1 MWVQTYDPLG
11 WWPGSTLAAAL
22 PVAVLLGTLATG
34 RVRAWVAAVSALALA
49 LLVALTIFKMPWQ
62 AAWGGVGVG
71 LVFALSRIV
80 WLIVAAVFL
89 YNVVVE
95 TGSFAVMRA
104 SIAGLSQDR
113 RIQAVLIAYAFGAF
127 IEGIAGFGAPVAIS
141 AAFLVGLGF
150 PPLQAAILCLVANT
164 APVAWGSLGIPIQT
178 LGQVTKLN
186 VESLSATAGRILP
199 PISLIVPFWLVAM
212 MSPWRRL
219 GEVAPAILVLGG
231 TFAVVQGLWAN
242 FVGVDLV
249 DLAASSCSLAVGAI
263 FLRFWQPRHVY
274 RFEHDLDSDT
284 QATGFVGGPRGRLHA
299 ASVRRA
305 WTPFVILAAL
315 VLIWGLEEPKRWMN
329 AVSTVSVPMPGL
341 HLAIAKGPELT
352 GREQVDPERDALEG
366 LVVLPTLAATGTAVF
381 LAAILSGLYLGVAP
395 ARLAFLLGR
404 TLWSLRAAA
413 AAILAMLALGHLTRF
428 SGMDAVLGLALT
440 RSGPWIYPI
449 LGTFLGWLGV
459 ALTGSDTASN
469 ILFGN
474 LQVVTADKL
483 GLNPILMASA
493 NSTGGVMGKM
503 VDAQSIVVAAAA
515 TGIHGKEGPI
525 LRAVFPH
532 SLALAG
538 LVALVVWVYAHVAPN
553 AIPLP

>member
-22 PVAVLLGTLATG
+22 PVVVLLAALASG
-34 RVRAWVAAVSALALA
+34 RVRAWVAAVWALAIA
-49 LLVALTIFKMPWQ
+49 LLVALTLFKMPWN
-62 AAWGGVGVG
+62 AALGGVGVG
-71 LVFALSRIV
+71 LVFALTRIV

-104 SIAGLSQDR
+104 SIAGLSRDR

-178 LGQVTKLN
+178 LGQVTKLD
-186 VESLSATAGRILP
+186 VEALSAAAGRILP
-199 PISLIVPFWLVAM
+199 PISLLVPFWLTAM

-219 GEVAPAILVLGG
+219 GEVAPAILVIGG
-231 TFAVVQGLWAN
+231 VFAVVQGLWSN

-249 DLAASSCSLAVGAI
+249 DLAASTCSLAAGAI
-263 FLRFWQPRHVY
+263 FLTFWQPRRIY
-274 RFEHDLDSDT
+274 RFETAPDPNSVDPDH
-284 QATGFVGGPRGRLHA
+284 VGGPRLRPDA
-299 ASVRRA
+299 AAVRRA
-305 WTPFVILAAL
+305 WTPFVILAVL
-315 VLIWGLEEPKRWMN
+315 VLIWGLDAPKRGMN
-329 AVSTVSVPMPGL
+329 AVSTVTVPMPGL
-341 HLAIAKGPELT
+341 HLAIVKGTELT
-352 GREQVDPERDALEG
+352 GRDQVDPQLDALEG
-366 LVVLPTLAATGTAVF
+366 MVVLPTLAATGTAVF
-381 LAAILSGLYLGVAP
+381 LAAILSGLYLGLSP
-395 ARLAFLLGR
+395 ARLALLLGR

-503 VDAQSIVVAAAA
+503 IDAQSIVVAAAA
-515 TGIHGKEGPI
+515 SGVHGKEGSI

-538 LVALVVWVYAHVAPN
+538 LVALLVWFHAHVTPGAMPS
-553 AIPLP
+553 P